1 MRRALFQRLSENI
14 KRTGPFRNGVK
25 GPTILST
32 LPKRRRLKWMQL
44 GDKIA
49 LRALTLRVRVKS
61 DRNAQA
67 AR

>member
-1 MRRALFQRLSENI
+1 
-14 KRTGPFRNGVK
+14 
-25 GPTILST
+25 
-32 LPKRRRLKWMQL
+32 MQL

-67 AR
+67 ARWSVWDICDQQSWIQDKMNRIDNI